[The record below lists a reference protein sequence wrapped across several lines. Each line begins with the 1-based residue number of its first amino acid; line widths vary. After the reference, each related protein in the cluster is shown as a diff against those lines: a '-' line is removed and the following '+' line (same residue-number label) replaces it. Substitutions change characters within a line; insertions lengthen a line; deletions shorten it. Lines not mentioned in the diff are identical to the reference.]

1 MESRNLPS
9 ALCDSIT
16 DEARSSA
23 ASILEVGLDSVLD
36 DGLLKDVPLLS
47 TAASLYKIS
56 ATALPASSVIESHNA
71 SGKFIF
77 STYISSCYHFI
88 LLHY

>member
-36 DGLLKDVPLLS
+36 DGLLRCTITFYSSK
-47 TAASLYKIS
+47 SL
-56 ATALPASSVIESHNA
+56 
-71 SGKFIF
+71 
-77 STYISSCYHFI
+77 
-88 LLHY
+88 